1 MRNFCLNS
9 MNLFAYNLNQLLLFI
24 HLLQII
30 KQCQIILNFLAA
42 EGALTPL
49 HLESIWAAAKLK
61 HSGRYVH
68 DLFPHLIKHLEP
80 ELLFHLLK
88 LVSRLHPSEHTE
100 QVSWEV
106 HLYFVLPRG
115 RPGRQWWYKCLLWAC
130 NFSVLR
136 SKRNPGIDAQIM
148 RLRFDPQISRTP
160 YPCNPSHRVS
170 LLRQLL
176 AAFVPIWTFP

>member
-1 MRNFCLNS
+1 MIVIISIKIQNITKDLNAQYAHLRDGLEMRHVFLFNS
-9 MNLFAYNLNQLLLFI
+9 MNLFAYLNQLLLFI

-100 QVSWEV
+100 QVS
-106 HLYFVLPRG
+106 
-115 RPGRQWWYKCLLWAC
+115 
-130 NFSVLR
+130 
-136 SKRNPGIDAQIM
+136 
-148 RLRFDPQISRTP
+148 
-160 YPCNPSHRVS
+160 
-170 LLRQLL
+170 
-176 AAFVPIWTFP
+176 